1 MTLEMPFSNFRHTLP
16 MPLRWA
22 DMDALGHVNNA
33 TYLTYLEQARIQY
46 FRELNLWD
54 GQPDKL
60 GLIMAKV
67 VLEYRLPLFADDTVT
82 IYTRCARLG
91 NRSFDTEQLV
101 ARQRAGAGALEIA
114 AQGMITI
121 VVFDYRL
128 NQSAPI
134 PDEWRA
140 RLVAYEP
147 GLHGA

>member
-1 MTLEMPFSNFRHTLP
+1 MTTELLSNFRHILP

-22 DMDALGHVNNA
+22 DLDALGHVNNA
-33 TYLTYLEQARIQY
+33 TYLTYLEQARIHY
-46 FRELNLWD
+46 FRHLQLWD

-67 VLEYRLPLFADDTVT
+67 VLEYKLPLFADDIVTV
-82 IYTRCARLG
+82 YTRCSRLG
-91 NRSFDTEQLV
+91 NRSFDTEQII
-101 ARQRAGAGALEIA
+101 ARQAANGGMEIA
-114 AQGMITI
+114 AQATITI
-121 VVFDYRL
+121 VVFDYRV

-147 GLHGA
+147 GLKGS